1 MAAKSI
7 FQTVAHS
14 AFVREA
20 KTMKNTQPNYEV
32 QTVDR
37 QDWMNGWFAP
47 FAKSLFCWSFVGVT
61 LGIISFVIE
70 HGTARTTIIVASAVM
85 GLGIAIAISV
95 TVTIRRYR
103 IKNSEFGWR
112 LHDLNDAV
120 RNDLPTI
127 SRSAKGRVRSD
138 ASTRYFWSTLTAKVA
153 ECFSVQFHNRKGRT
167 GCLIW
172 LKTNGNFCV
181 VGRGGQ
187 ITTDVT
193 TFGWIPDDANS
204 GIIRRIKTR
213 MRQTGVFIIN
223 SISDALKDGDWTPVG
238 LENLSDV
245 KSIVVVPING
255 PASGVKPKRLLG
267 MLMITVDRRRVVH
280 PIHVEHLKAM
290 ADQIATYALLTEVDE
305 VPSPMAGLPNPEE
318 YVRMIPKMDFFNLFD
333 DLRTGQTLY
342 WLDTFCPSF
351 ETWVP
356 DLIRA
361 VGRGAHIRML
371 ALDPDCENARD
382 RAAELASTYGTENFL
397 SDLRRFINTI
407 KGCKSQCIH
416 LEGSLVLLPY
426 HDLLG
431 APTYI
436 VCDESDEPL
445 YGFSADYLCD
455 PSVTSRHFCWTAHH
469 RAELGSRL
477 RYTLTKWDK
486 NNPQMRFEF
495 SK

>member
-1 MAAKSI
+1 
-7 FQTVAHS
+7 
-14 AFVREA
+14 
-20 KTMKNTQPNYEV
+20 MKNTQPNYEV

-37 QDWMNGWFAP
+37 QDWMNGRIAP
-47 FAKSLFCWSFVGVT
+47 FVKSLFGWSFLSVT
-61 LGIISFVIE
+61 LGMVSFVIE
-70 HGTARTTIIVASAVM
+70 HAIARTTTIIASAVM
-85 GLGIAIAISV
+85 GLGIAIGVSV
-95 TVTIRRYR
+95 AVTIRRYR

-127 SRSAKGRVRSD
+127 ARGARGRVRSD
-138 ASTRYFWSTLTAKVA
+138 AATQQFWSTLAAKVA
-153 ECFSVQFHNRKGRT
+153 ECLSVQFHNREGRT

-187 ITTDVT
+187 ITTDAA
-193 TFGWIPDDANS
+193 FGWIPDDANS
-204 GIIRRIKTR
+204 GIVRRIKTR

-223 SISDALKDGDWTPVG
+223 SVSDALEDGDWTPVG
-238 LENLSDV
+238 LENLGDV
-245 KSIVVVPING
+245 KSIVVVPVNG
-255 PASGVKPKRLLG
+255 PPSGDKPKRLLG
-267 MLMITVDRRRVVH
+267 MLMITVDRKRVVH

-290 ADQIATYALLTEVDE
+290 ADQIATYALLTEGDE
-305 VPSPMAGLPNPEE
+305 VRRPMAGLPNPEE
-318 YVRMIPKMDFFNLFD
+318 YVRIAPKMDFFKLFD
-333 DLRTGQTLY
+333 DLQAGQTLY

-351 ETWVP
+351 ESWVP
-356 DLIRA
+356 NLIRA

-371 ALDPDCENARD
+371 ALDPDCENARN
-382 RAAELASTYGTENFL
+382 RAAELASTYGTESFL

-407 KGCKSQCIH
+407 RDCKSQCIY
-416 LEGSLVLLPY
+416 LEGSLTLLPY

-436 VCDESDEPL
+436 VCDESDKPL

-455 PSVTSRHFCWTAHH
+455 PSVTGRHFCWTTHH
-469 RAELGSRL
+469 RVELESRL
-477 RYTLTKWDK
+477 RYAFTKWDK

-495 SK
+495 SGENR